1 MIDQEVH
8 SLINN
13 AYSKAMNILKTNIE
27 ILHKVAN
34 TLLEK
39 ETLNKEEFES
49 ISIGVRSATQL
60 GQA

>member
-8 SLINN
+8 SLINI

-27 ILHKVAN
+27 ILHAVAN

-49 ISIGVRSATQL
+49 LSIGVRSVAQL